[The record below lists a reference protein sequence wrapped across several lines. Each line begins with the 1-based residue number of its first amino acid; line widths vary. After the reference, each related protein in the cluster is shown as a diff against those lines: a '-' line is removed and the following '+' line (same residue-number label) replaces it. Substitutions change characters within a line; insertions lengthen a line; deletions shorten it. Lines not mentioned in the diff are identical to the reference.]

1 MKGYGFSPSTTK
13 VFLKN
18 DKQAKQ
24 QSNSVFVRQLR
35 IPIATNKKSTAK
47 NLINHQTALK
57 VAYFVNMPLA
67 PINDLPNSIIKN
79 GYTFRNCYHSE
90 KQIARWLV
98 KKSEYNRARHKLHH
112 YY

>member
-18 DKQAKQ
+18 EQQAKQ

-35 IPIATNKKSTAK
+35 IPIATNIKCTAK
-47 NLINHQTALK
+47 NLMNHQTALK
-57 VAYFVNMPLA
+57 VAYFMNMPLA
-67 PINDLPNSIIKN
+67 PLNDLPNSVIKN
-79 GYTFRNCYHSE
+79 GYKFRTCCHSE

-98 KKSEYNRARHKLHH
+98 KKSEYNRARHKRHH